1 MPIACKSERRVDMAE
16 ETRIGEIERKTRE
29 TEVFV
34 ELNLDGSGQ
43 HQIDTEI
50 TFLSHML
57 TLFAVHSLCDLKLAA
72 RGDMEVDDHHTV
84 EDIGIC
90 LGEAI
95 KMALGEKKG
104 INRYG
109 AAIIPMDEA
118 LARVVIDLSNRPY
131 LVYDVQVPAERLGVL
146 STENIKEFFQ
156 AVASHAGLTMHVDLL
171 KGENSHHII
180 EAVFKAFARA
190 FKEAVAI
197 DPDMEGVVWSS
208 KGRL

>member
-1 MPIACKSERRVDMAE
+1 MADDRRV
-16 ETRIGEIERKTRE
+16 GEIKRKTRE

-34 ELNLDGSGQ
+34 ELDLDGNGL

-57 TLFAVHSLCDLKLAA
+57 TLFAVHSLCNLKLAA

-95 KMALGEKKG
+95 KMALGDKKG
-104 INRYG
+104 ITRYG
-109 AAIIPMDEA
+109 SATIPMDEA
-118 LARVVIDLSNRPY
+118 LARVAIDLSNRPR
-131 LVYDVQVPAERLGVL
+131 LVYDVPVAAERLGVL

-156 AVASHAGLTMHVDLL
+156 AVVNHAGITMHIDLL

-197 DPDMEGVVWSS
+197 DPDIEGVVWSS

>member
-1 MPIACKSERRVDMAE
+1 MNDIRRV
-16 ETRIGEIERKTRE
+16 GEVKRKTRE
-29 TEVFV
+29 TEIFV
-34 ELNLDGSGQ
+34 ELDLDGSGL

-50 TFLSHML
+50 TFLGHML
-57 TLFAVHSLCDLKLAA
+57 TLFSVHSLCNLKIAA

-95 KMALGEKKG
+95 KLAVGEKKG

-109 AAIIPMDEA
+109 EATIPMDEA
-118 LARVVIDLSNRPY
+118 LARVVIDLSNRPF
-131 LVYDVQVPAERLGVL
+131 LVYDVNIPVEKLGVL
-146 STENIKEFFQ
+146 TTENIKEFFRALASQ
-156 AVASHAGLTMHVDLL
+156 AGMTVHIDLL

-190 FKEAVAI
+190 FRQAI
-197 DPDMEGVVWSS
+197 SIESNIDGVWSS
-208 KGRL
+208 KGKL

>member
-1 MPIACKSERRVDMAE
+1 MAE
-16 ETRIGEIERKTRE
+16 ERRIGEIKRKTRE

-34 ELNLDGSGQ
+34 ELNLDGNGL

-95 KMALGEKKG
+95 RMALGGKKG
-104 INRYG
+104 ITRYG
-109 AAIIPMDEA
+109 SAIIPMDEA

-131 LVYDVQVPAERLGVL
+131 LVYDVPVPAERLGVL

-156 AVASHAGLTMHVDLL
+156 AVVSHAGLTMHVDLL

-190 FKEAVAI
+190 FKEAIAI

>member
-1 MPIACKSERRVDMAE
+1 MAE
-16 ETRIGEIERKTRE
+16 ERRIGEIKRKTRE

-34 ELNLDGSGQ
+34 ELDLDGTGL

-57 TLFAVHSLCDLKLAA
+57 TLFSVHSLCNLKLAA

-95 KMALGEKKG
+95 KQAMGGKKG
-104 INRYG
+104 ITRYG
-109 AAIIPMDEA
+109 SATIPMDEA
-118 LARVVIDLSNRPY
+118 LARVVLDLSNRPC
-131 LVYDVQVPAERLGVL
+131 LVYGVEVPAEKLGVL

-156 AVASHAGLTMHVDLL
+156 AVVNHAGITLHIDLL
-171 KGENSHHII
+171 RGENSHHII

-197 DPDMEGVVWSS
+197 EPDIEGVVWSS

>member
-1 MPIACKSERRVDMAE
+1 MADER
-16 ETRIGEIERKTRE
+16 RIGEIKRKTRE

-34 ELNLDGSGQ
+34 ELDLDGNGL

-57 TLFAVHSLCDLKLAA
+57 TLFSVHSLCNLKLAA

-95 KMALGEKKG
+95 KLALGEKKG

-109 AAIIPMDEA
+109 SATLPMDEA
-118 LARVVIDLSNRPY
+118 LARVVVDLSNRPC
-131 LVYDVQVPAERLGVL
+131 LVYEVGIPAEKLGVL
-146 STENIKEFFQ
+146 SSENIKEFFQ
-156 AVASHAGLTMHVDLL
+156 ALVNHAGITMHIDLIR
-171 KGENSHHII
+171 GENSHHII

-190 FKEAVAI
+190 FRMAI
-197 DPDMEGVVWSS
+197 SIEPNIEGVWSS